1 MGESETANDFN
12 GLSYFRITR
21 TERQKKQNHILSLC
35 INKSRGGFTCC
46 SSLALDWRLSRIRSR
61 SRCQRRSRSLGR
73 RCLCVSSSPSQL
85 ALGNWASWPIVWQA
99 IQVAKLHAAARF
111 VAFCYCN

>member
-1 MGESETANDFN
+1 MEESETENDFN

-46 SSLALDWRLSRIRSR
+46 SSLALDWRLSR
-61 SRCQRRSRSLGR
+61 SRCWRRSLSRRRRR
-73 RCLCVSSSPSQL
+73 RCLSVSSSPSQL